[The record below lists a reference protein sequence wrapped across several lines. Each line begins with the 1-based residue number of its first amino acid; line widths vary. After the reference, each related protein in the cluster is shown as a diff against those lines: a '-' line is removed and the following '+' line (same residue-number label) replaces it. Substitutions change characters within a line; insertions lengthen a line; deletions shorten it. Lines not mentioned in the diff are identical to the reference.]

1 MATYSAQTDKSA
13 LALLGRRMAAFRIR
27 SNWTQAQLA
36 EQAGVSKGTVEHIER
51 GDSVQVLNLIKVLRV
66 CGMLEAFLAIFPDDS
81 PSPMQILR
89 MGEVKAR
96 KRVRNPR
103 SANNPLGT
111 NAPRGTGTTNA
122 PRNTGATT
130 ASANSVAENS
140 ADYVAG
146 GATSTTKGK
155 TSAAKTK
162 RKTPWVWGEDK

>member
-27 SNWTQAQLA
+27 CNWTQAQLA

-66 CGMLEAFLAIFPDDS
+66 YGMLDAFLAIFPDDS
-81 PSPMQILR
+81 PSPIQILR

-96 KRVRNPR
+96 KRARNPR
-103 SANNPLGT
+103 ST
-111 NAPRGTGTTNA
+111 NAPRGTGSTNA
-122 PRNTGATT
+122 N
-130 ASANSVAENS
+130 ANSIAENS
-140 ADYVAG
+140 AEYVAG
-146 GATSTTKGK
+146 GAAPNAKGK

>member
-27 SNWTQAQLA
+27 CNWTQAQLA

-66 CGMLEAFLAIFPDDS
+66 CGMLEAFLAVFPDDS

-89 MGEVKAR
+89 MGKVKAR

-103 SANNPLGT
+103 GTSTMRSASPKG
-111 NAPRGTGTTNA
+111 
-122 PRNTGATT
+122 PRNMLQAARRLTRKAKHLPQKLNAKRPGSGA
-130 ASANSVAENS
+130 
-140 ADYVAG
+140 
-146 GATSTTKGK
+146 K
-155 TSAAKTK
+155 TS
-162 RKTPWVWGEDK
+162 RGSP

>member
-27 SNWTQAQLA
+27 CNWTQAQLA

-51 GDSVQVLNLIKVLRV
+51 GDSVQVLNLIKILRV
-66 CGMLEAFLAIFPDDS
+66 YGMLDAFLAIFPDDS

-89 MGEVKAR
+89 MGEAKAR

-103 SANNPLGT
+103 G
-111 NAPRGTGTTNA
+111 TNA
-122 PRNTGATT
+122 PRNTGATNVN
-130 ASANSVAENS
+130 ANSIAENS
-140 ADYVAG
+140 AEYVAG
-146 GATSTTKGK
+146 GAAPNAKGK

>member
-27 SNWTQAQLA
+27 CNWTQAQLA
-36 EQAGVSKGTVEHIER
+36 ERAGVSKGTVAHIER
-51 GDSVQVLNLIKVLRV
+51 GDSVQVLNLIKILRV
-66 CGMLEAFLAIFPDDS
+66 YGMLDAFLAIFPDDS
-81 PSPMQILR
+81 PSPIQILR

-103 SANNPLGT
+103 GT
-111 NAPRGTGTTNA
+111 NAPRGTGSTNA
-122 PRNTGATT
+122 N
-130 ASANSVAENS
+130 ANSIAENS
-140 ADYVAG
+140 AEYVAG
-146 GATSTTKGK
+146 GVVSSTKGK

>member
-89 MGEVKAR
+89 MGEVRAR

-103 SANNPLGT
+103 SANNPRSTNNSLGT
-111 NAPRGTGTTNA
+111 SAPRGTGATNV
-122 PRNTGATT
+122 N
-130 ASANSVAENS
+130 ANSVAENS
-140 ADYVAG
+140 AKYVAG
-146 GATSTTKGK
+146 GIVSSTKGK

>member
-66 CGMLEAFLAIFPDDS
+66 CGMLETFLAIFPDDS

-103 SANNPLGT
+103 NTDAT
-111 NAPRGTGTTNA
+111 NAN
-122 PRNTGATT
+122 
-130 ASANSVAENS
+130 ANSVAERP
-140 ADYVAG
+140 AKYAVG
-146 GATSTTKGK
+146 GAVSSTKGK

>member
-27 SNWTQAQLA
+27 CNWTQAQLA

-51 GDSVQVLNLIKVLRV
+51 GDSVQVLNLIKILRV
-66 CGMLEAFLAIFPDDS
+66 YGMLDAFLAIFPDDS

-103 SANNPLGT
+103 GT
-111 NAPRGTGTTNA
+111 NAS
-122 PRNTGATT
+122 RNTGATNVN
-130 ASANSVAENS
+130 ANSIAENS
-140 ADYVAG
+140 AEYVAG
-146 GATSTTKGK
+146 GAAPNAKGK

>member
-27 SNWTQAQLA
+27 CNWTQAQLA

-51 GDSVQVLNLIKVLRV
+51 GDSLQVLNLIKVLRV
-66 CGMLEAFLAIFPDDS
+66 YGMLDAFLAIFPDDS

-103 SANNPLGT
+103 GTGST
-111 NAPRGTGTTNA
+111 NAN
-122 PRNTGATT
+122 
-130 ASANSVAENS
+130 ANSIAENS
-140 ADYVAG
+140 AEYVAG
-146 GATSTTKGK
+146 GVVSSTKGK

>member
-27 SNWTQAQLA
+27 CNWTQAQLA

-66 CGMLEAFLAIFPDDS
+66 CGMLEAFLAVFPDDS

-103 SANNPLGT
+103 N
-111 NAPRGTGTTNA
+111 TGTT
-122 PRNTGATT
+122 T
-130 ASANSVAENS
+130 ANANSIAERP
-140 ADYVAG
+140 AEYVAG
-146 GATSTTKGK
+146 GVASSTKGK

>member
-66 CGMLEAFLAIFPDDS
+66 CGMLETFLAIFPDDS

-96 KRVRNPR
+96 KRVRNPHSANNPR
-103 SANNPLGT
+103 SANNSLGT
-111 NAPRGTGTTNA
+111 SAPRGTGATNV
-122 PRNTGATT
+122 N
-130 ASANSVAENS
+130 ANSVAENS
-140 ADYVAG
+140 AEYVAG
-146 GATSTTKGK
+146 SAAPNAKGK

>member
-27 SNWTQAQLA
+27 CNWTQAQLA

-66 CGMLEAFLAIFPDDS
+66 YGMLDAFLAIFPDDS
-81 PSPMQILR
+81 PSPIQILR

-103 SANNPLGT
+103 GT
-111 NAPRGTGTTNA
+111 NAPH
-122 PRNTGATT
+122 NTGATNVN
-130 ASANSVAENS
+130 ANSIAENS
-140 ADYVAG
+140 AEYVAG
-146 GATSTTKGK
+146 GVVSSTKGK

>member
-27 SNWTQAQLA
+27 CNWTQAQLA

-66 CGMLEAFLAIFPDDS
+66 YGRLDAFLAIFPDDS

-103 SANNPLGT
+103 GT
-111 NAPRGTGTTNA
+111 NSPRGTGARNA
-122 PRNTGATT
+122 N
-130 ASANSVAENS
+130 ANSIAENS
-140 ADYVAG
+140 AEYVAG
-146 GATSTTKGK
+146 GVVSSTKGK

>member
-13 LALLGRRMAAFRIR
+13 LDLLGRRMAAFRIR

-66 CGMLEAFLAIFPDDS
+66 CGMLETFLAIFPDDS

-103 SANNPLGT
+103 GTNNSLGT
-111 NAPRGTGTTNA
+111 SAMRS
-122 PRNTGATT
+122 TGATN
-130 ASANSVAENS
+130 ANANSVAENS
-140 ADYVAG
+140 TEYVADD
-146 GATSTTKGK
+146 AVSSTKGK

>member
-103 SANNPLGT
+103 GTSTMRSANNP
-111 NAPRGTGTTNA
+111 RGTGATN
-122 PRNTGATT
+122 

-140 ADYVAG
+140 ADYAVG

-162 RKTPWVWGEDK
+162 RKTPWVWGEDR

>member
-13 LALLGRRMAAFRIR
+13 LALLGRRMVAFRIR
-27 SNWTQAQLA
+27 CNWTQAQLA

-51 GDSVQVLNLIKVLRV
+51 GDSVQVLNLIKILRV
-66 CGMLEAFLAIFPDDS
+66 YGMLDAFLAIFPDDS

-103 SANNPLGT
+103 GT
-111 NAPRGTGTTNA
+111 NARRGTGATNA
-122 PRNTGATT
+122 N
-130 ASANSVAENS
+130 ANSIAENS
-140 ADYVAG
+140 AEYVAG
-146 GATSTTKGK
+146 GVVSSTKGK

>member
-27 SNWTQAQLA
+27 CNWTQAQLA

-51 GDSVQVLNLIKVLRV
+51 GDSVQVLNLIKILRV
-66 CGMLEAFLAIFPDDS
+66 YGMLDAFLAIFPDDS

-96 KRVRNPR
+96 KRARNPR
-103 SANNPLGT
+103 ST
-111 NAPRGTGTTNA
+111 NAPRGTGSTNA
-122 PRNTGATT
+122 N
-130 ASANSVAENS
+130 ANSIAENS
-140 ADYVAG
+140 AEYVAG
-146 GATSTTKGK
+146 GAAPNAKGK

>member
-51 GDSVQVLNLIKVLRV
+51 GDSVQVLNLIKALRV
-66 CGMLEAFLAIFPDDS
+66 YGMLDAFLAIFPDDS

-103 SANNPLGT
+103 ST
-111 NAPRGTGTTNA
+111 NAPRGTG
-122 PRNTGATT
+122 ATI
-130 ASANSVAENS
+130 ANANSIAENS
-140 ADYVAG
+140 AEYVADD
-146 GATSTTKGK
+146 AVSSTKGK

>member
-66 CGMLEAFLAIFPDDS
+66 CGMLETFLAIFPDDS

-103 SANNPLGT
+103 STNNSLG
-111 NAPRGTGTTNA
+111 TNA
-122 PRNTGATT
+122 PRNTGATN
-130 ASANSVAENS
+130 ANANSVAEGP
-140 ADYVAG
+140 AKYAVG
-146 GATSTTKGK
+146 GVVSSTTGK

>member
-66 CGMLEAFLAIFPDDS
+66 CGMLETFLAIFPDDS

-103 SANNPLGT
+103 SANNP
-111 NAPRGTGTTNA
+111 RGTGTTNA
-122 PRNTGATT
+122 N
-130 ASANSVAENS
+130 ANSVAENS
-140 ADYVAG
+140 AEYVAG
-146 GATSTTKGK
+146 GVVSSTKGK